1 MTIAL
6 AMNCIDGIVM
16 LADSSESDG
25 VTKTLADKI
34 WAYQVR
40 QEWGIAIASAGEADL
55 ADSFTET
62 LDGILGAES
71 FDENKLLLTL
81 RAAISQTRR
90 TYPDSEFG
98 MLVGICGPPLV
109 MKLYRV
115 ADQSMHLG
123 PIRRYEALGVGAQL
137 AKFLCS
143 QMFSEFSMV
152 EEAIRLGIFVISRV
166 SEHVD
171 GCGGPISVLAA
182 KKGTKEWLYE
192 HPEKVVA
199 IQKALESE
207 EFRKHLINYWI
218 SKIDNVEKVEHD
230 RYRPLLIGGFP
241 RIHIKVADS
250 KQTATQSTS
259 RKSKRKK

>member
-1 MTIAL
+1 
-6 AMNCIDGIVM
+6 M
-16 LADSSESDG
+16 L
-25 VTKTLADKI
+25 
-34 WAYQVR
+34 
-40 QEWGIAIASAGEADL
+40 
-55 ADSFTET
+55 
-62 LDGILGAES
+62 
-71 FDENKLLLTL
+71 
-81 RAAISQTRR
+81 
-90 TYPDSEFG
+90 
-98 MLVGICGPPLV
+98 
-109 MKLYRV
+109 
-115 ADQSMHLG
+115 
-123 PIRRYEALGVGAQL
+123 YEALGVGAQL

-152 EEAIRLGIFVISRV
+152 EEAISLGIFVISRV

-199 IQKALESE
+199 IQKALELE